1 MEPLREAPGPEA
13 EALPGRSGCAVSSGA
28 GVAGS
33 VLGRWALGPLSKV

>member
-1 MEPLREAPGPEA
+1 MEPLGEAPSPEA
-13 EALPGRSGCAVSSGA
+13 ETLPQCVVSSGA

>member
-1 MEPLREAPGPEA
+1 MEPLGEAPSPEV

-33 VLGRWALGPLSKV
+33 VLGR